1 MGDIFMKHVRAWW
14 PFSLLVFGWG
24 INTIIWSPQLPYI
37 KYAHNDLAMVGNQLL
52 HSGTIVLFLIALLA
66 VGAVLA
72 RQSFRLTR
80 TIKLWL
86 YTLLTASGVVLV
98 DWLVFNQFNYHRLY
112 NALLPISR
120 NVAPLAT
127 AVIIASGLLPWLRT
141 KVNRSGALVGI
152 TLLVLP
158 FAATSLFNQ
167 DMFGLLKGNSVTF
180 YLLTLT
186 IGALADQL
194 NTNRR
199 TTIKWL
205 SAALVVNIL
214 LVAIMPDAAF
224 RTHAAM
230 LTAGR
235 FTTPTFLPTVIIA
248 VCAFTLFAKQLTRFT
263 TVVSHPS
270 YFLTGLAVL
279 FSDPVA
285 ISRAVNLTKG
295 APNLIGQVAV
305 ILVLVILGIVI
316 AAVLPSFANWLQS
329 RWQLSERI
337 DHCLT
342 TTTNQ
347 SVDQQLMTV
356 GRRVATVIWHR
367 WPSLLAFLVAY
378 VLADLSIYYMG
389 NHTFF
394 VKQSMLWLTA
404 FLIFVTFKALQALT
418 NRYWLSLLV
427 TGMSNVIWI
436 IANIQKM
443 NLRNEP
449 ILPSE
454 LAMIDDL
461 DSLLKMID
469 YHLLIYSGIAIVV
482 VIVAIIALEHYN
494 RAQRLT
500 WPWRLFWLVLAICA
514 FGSSAFWNHHGSRMQ
529 TIMTGLDDQPHFIHQ
544 AVGAKQNGPTVQ
556 FLNNVDI
563 TVMTRPHGY
572 SKATMDRI
580 SREYNQTARQINATR
595 TNQLKDQTIIF
606 NLSESFANPDRVPG
620 VTLKANPIPKIDHIK
635 KQTTSGIMISSGYGG
650 GTADMEYMTL
660 TGFAMCNFA
669 QTLSTPY
676 TQLVPYLKH
685 NPTIVQ
691 SFKYAA
697 AIHPYSKKFYDR
709 GTDYP
714 KFGFKKFSY
723 LGSKQYPIRHQKKI
737 DRNTYMSDQTA
748 YANTLDQLKSHH
760 GAQFINLV
768 TMQNHLPYNNLYNGI
783 NRFHAT
789 VGDGTDPA
797 QVENYAMGIHY
808 TDAAVEHFIKEI
820 NKINRPITLVF
831 YGDHLPGIYRNSMKK
846 DGLKLHETDYF
857 IYSNPAAQRQGAR
870 KLTRSTH
877 YVGPNDFIAMAAE
890 QTNSRVT
897 PYQAMLTRLYH
908 ELPAYAL
915 SPQQNGTNSFN
926 SAPEYVN
933 QQGKVVNY
941 SSFTK
946 KQKKL
951 WHDYQLVQYDI
962 TAGHHYLLKTDM
974 MK

>member
-1 MGDIFMKHVRAWW
+1 MKHVRAWW
-14 PFSLLVFGWG
+14 PFTLLIFGWG
-24 INTIIWSPQLPYI
+24 INAIIWAPQLTYV
-37 KYAHNDLAMVGNQLL
+37 KYAHNNWTMVGIQLL
-52 HSGTIVLFLIALLA
+52 HSGTIIVFLTVLLTI
-66 VGAVLA
+66 GAVLTRQTFSLA
-72 RQSFRLTR
+72 RTVKF
-80 TIKLWL
+80 WL
-86 YTLLTASGVVLV
+86 YTILTASLAVIV

-120 NVAPLAT
+120 NAAPLAT
-127 AVIIASGLLPWLRT
+127 AVIIASGILPWLRT
-141 KVNRSGALVGI
+141 KTSKHSASTGI
-152 TLLVLP
+152 TLLALP
-158 FAATSLFNQ
+158 LAATSLFNQ
-167 DMFGLLKGNSVTF
+167 DMFGLLKGNSVAF
-180 YLLTLT
+180 YLLILT

-194 NTNRR
+194 TVNRR
-199 TTIKWL
+199 RTIKWL
-205 SAALVVNIL
+205 SAALIINIL
-214 LVAIMPDAAF
+214 LVAVMPNAALQ
-224 RTHAAM
+224 THASM
-230 LTAGR
+230 VTAGR

-248 VCAFTLFAKQLTRFT
+248 GCTFTLFSKQLTRF
-263 TVVSHPS
+263 VAALDYPG

-279 FSDPVA
+279 FSDPVV
-285 ISRAVNLTKG
+285 ISRAAKLTSLTANFAG
-295 APNLIGQVAV
+295 QIGIILFLALLGMAIGLI
-305 ILVLVILGIVI
+305 
-316 AAVLPSFANWLQS
+316 LPSLVNGLQA
-329 RWQLSERI
+329 RWQLSRRI
-337 DHCLT
+337 NRCLATATDQT
-342 TTTNQ
+342 T
-347 SVDQQLMTV
+347 DQQLSTIT
-356 GRRVATVIWHR
+356 RRVTRAIGHR

-389 NHTFF
+389 NDTIF
-394 VKQSMLWLTA
+394 VKQSMLWLTTL
-404 FLIFVTFKALQALT
+404 LIFLTFKALQALT

-427 TGMSNVIWI
+427 TGMSNIIWI

-482 VIVAIIALEHYN
+482 VIVAIVVLEHHY

-500 WPWRLFWLVLAICA
+500 WPWRIFWLILAVCA

-529 TIMTGLDDQPHFIHQ
+529 TIMAGLDDQPHFIHQ

-563 TVMTRPHGY
+563 TVMTRPYGY
-572 SKATMDRI
+572 SKAAMERI

-650 GTADMEYMTL
+650 GTADMEYMSL

-748 YANTLDQLKSHH
+748 YANTLDQLKAHH

-768 TMQNHLPYNNLYNGI
+768 TMQNHLPYNNLYNRI

-808 TDAAVEHFIKEI
+808 TDAAVDHFIKEI
-820 NKINRPITLVF
+820 SKLNRPITLVF

-897 PYQAMLTRLYH
+897 PYQALLTRLYH

-915 SPQQNGTNSFN
+915 STQQNGTNSFN

-941 SSFTK
+941 NSFTK

-962 TAGHHYLLKTDM
+962 TAGHHYLLKTNM

>member
-1 MGDIFMKHVRAWW
+1 MKHVRAWW
-14 PFSLLVFGWG
+14 PFTLLIFGWG
-24 INTIIWSPQLPYI
+24 INAIIWAPQLTYV
-37 KYAHNDLAMVGNQLL
+37 KYAHNNWTMVGIQLL
-52 HSGTIVLFLIALLA
+52 HSGTIIVFLTVLLTI
-66 VGAVLA
+66 GAVLTRQTFSLA
-72 RQSFRLTR
+72 RTVKF
-80 TIKLWL
+80 WL
-86 YTLLTASGVVLV
+86 YTILTASLAVIV
-98 DWLVFNQFNYHRLY
+98 DWLFFNQFNYHRLY

-120 NVAPLAT
+120 NAAPLAT
-127 AVIIASGLLPWLRT
+127 AVIIASGILPWLRT
-141 KVNRSGALVGI
+141 KTSKHSASTGIAL
-152 TLLVLP
+152 LALP
-158 FAATSLFNQ
+158 LAATSLFNQ
-167 DMFGLLKGNSVTF
+167 DMFGLLKGNSVAF
-180 YLLTLT
+180 YLLILT

-194 NTNRR
+194 TVNRR
-199 TTIKWL
+199 RTIKWL
-205 SAALVVNIL
+205 SAALIINIL
-214 LVAIMPDAAF
+214 LVAVMPNAAF
-224 RTHAAM
+224 QTHASM
-230 LTAGR
+230 VTAGR

-248 VCAFTLFAKQLTRFT
+248 GCTFTLFSKQLTRL
-263 TVVSHPS
+263 VAALDYPG

-279 FSDPVA
+279 FSDPVV
-285 ISRAVNLTKG
+285 ISRAAKLTSLTANFAG
-295 APNLIGQVAV
+295 QSGIILFLALLGMAIGLI
-305 ILVLVILGIVI
+305 
-316 AAVLPSFANWLQS
+316 LPSPVNGLQA
-329 RWQLSERI
+329 RWQLSRRI
-337 DHCLT
+337 NRCLATATDQT
-342 TTTNQ
+342 T
-347 SVDQQLMTV
+347 DQQLLTIT
-356 GRRVATVIWHR
+356 RRVTRAIGHR

-389 NHTFF
+389 NDTIF
-394 VKQSMLWLTA
+394 VKQSMLWLTTL
-404 FLIFVTFKALQALT
+404 LIFLTFKALQALT

-427 TGMSNVIWI
+427 TGMSNIIWI

-482 VIVAIIALEHYN
+482 VIVAIVVLEHRY

-500 WPWRLFWLVLAICA
+500 WPWRIFWLILAVCA

-529 TIMTGLDDQPHFIHQ
+529 TIMAGLDDQPHFIHQ

-572 SKATMDRI
+572 SKAAMERI

-595 TNQLKDQTIIF
+595 TDQLKDQTIIF

-620 VTLKANPIPKIDHIK
+620 VTLKANPIPRIDHIK

-650 GTADMEYMTL
+650 GTADMEYMSL

-748 YANTLDQLKSHH
+748 YANTLDQLKAHH

-783 NRFHAT
+783 NRFHAA

-808 TDAAVEHFIKEI
+808 TDAAVDHFIKEI
-820 NKINRPITLVF
+820 SKLNRPITLVF

-897 PYQAMLTRLYH
+897 PYQALLTRLYH

-915 SPQQNGTNSFN
+915 STQQNGTNSFN

-941 SSFTK
+941 NSFTK

-962 TAGHHYLLKTDM
+962 TAGHHYLLKTNM

>member
-1 MGDIFMKHVRAWW
+1 MKHVRAWW
-14 PFSLLVFGWG
+14 PFTLLIFGWG
-24 INTIIWSPQLPYI
+24 INAIIWAPQLTYV
-37 KYAHNDLAMVGNQLL
+37 KYAHNNWTMVGIQLL
-52 HSGTIVLFLIALLA
+52 HSGTIIVFLTVLLTI
-66 VGAVLA
+66 GAVLTRQTFSLA
-72 RQSFRLTR
+72 RTV
-80 TIKLWL
+80 KLWL
-86 YTLLTASGVVLV
+86 YTILTASLAVIV

-120 NVAPLAT
+120 NAAPLAT
-127 AVIIASGLLPWLRT
+127 AVIIASGILPWLRT
-141 KVNRSGALVGI
+141 KTSKHSASTGI
-152 TLLVLP
+152 TLLALP
-158 FAATSLFNQ
+158 LAATSLFNQ
-167 DMFGLLKGNSVTF
+167 DMFGLLKGNSVAF
-180 YLLTLT
+180 YLLILT

-194 NTNRR
+194 TVNRR
-199 TTIKWL
+199 RTIKWL
-205 SAALVVNIL
+205 SAALIINIL
-214 LVAIMPDAAF
+214 LVAVMPNAAF
-224 RTHAAM
+224 QTHASM
-230 LTAGR
+230 VTAGR

-248 VCAFTLFAKQLTRFT
+248 GCTFTLFSKQLTRF
-263 TVVSHPS
+263 VAALDYPG

-279 FSDPVA
+279 FSDPVV
-285 ISRAVNLTKG
+285 ISRAAKLTSLTANFAG
-295 APNLIGQVAV
+295 QSGIILFLALLGMAIGLI
-305 ILVLVILGIVI
+305 
-316 AAVLPSFANWLQS
+316 LPSPVNGLQA
-329 RWQLSERI
+329 RWQLSRRI
-337 DHCLT
+337 NRCLATATDQT
-342 TTTNQ
+342 T
-347 SVDQQLMTV
+347 DQQLLTIT
-356 GRRVATVIWHR
+356 RRVTRAISHR

-389 NHTFF
+389 NDTIF
-394 VKQSMLWLTA
+394 VKQSMLWLTTL
-404 FLIFVTFKALQALT
+404 LIFLTFKALQALT

-427 TGMSNVIWI
+427 TGMSNIIWI

-482 VIVAIIALEHYN
+482 VIVAIVVLEHRY

-500 WPWRLFWLVLAICA
+500 WPWRIFWLILAVCA

-529 TIMTGLDDQPHFIHQ
+529 TIMAGLDDQPHFIHQ

-572 SKATMDRI
+572 SKAAMERI

-595 TNQLKDQTIIF
+595 TDQLKDQTIIF

-650 GTADMEYMTL
+650 GTADMEYMSL

-748 YANTLDQLKSHH
+748 YANTLDQLKAHH

-783 NRFHAT
+783 NRFHAA

-808 TDAAVEHFIKEI
+808 TDAAVDHFIKEI
-820 NKINRPITLVF
+820 SKLNRPITLVF

-897 PYQAMLTRLYH
+897 PYQALLTRLYH

-915 SPQQNGTNSFN
+915 STQQNGTNSFN

-941 SSFTK
+941 NSFTK

-962 TAGHHYLLKTDM
+962 TAGHHYLLKTNM

>member
-1 MGDIFMKHVRAWW
+1 MKHVRAWW
-14 PFSLLVFGWG
+14 PFTLLIFGWG
-24 INTIIWSPQLPYI
+24 INAIIWAPQLTYV
-37 KYAHNDLAMVGNQLL
+37 KYAHNNWTMVGIQLL
-52 HSGTIVLFLIALLA
+52 HSGTIIVFLTVLLTI
-66 VGAVLA
+66 GAVLTRQTFSLA
-72 RQSFRLTR
+72 RTV
-80 TIKLWL
+80 KLWL
-86 YTLLTASGVVLV
+86 YTILTASLAVIV

-120 NVAPLAT
+120 NAAPLAT
-127 AVIIASGLLPWLRT
+127 AVIIASGILPWLRT
-141 KVNRSGALVGI
+141 KTSKHSASTGIAL
-152 TLLVLP
+152 LALP
-158 FAATSLFNQ
+158 LAATSLFNQ
-167 DMFGLLKGNSVTF
+167 DMFGLLKGNSVAF
-180 YLLTLT
+180 YLLILT

-194 NTNRR
+194 TVNRR
-199 TTIKWL
+199 RTIKWL
-205 SAALVVNIL
+205 SAALIINIL
-214 LVAIMPDAAF
+214 LVAVMPNAAF
-224 RTHAAM
+224 QTHASM
-230 LTAGR
+230 VTAGR

-248 VCAFTLFAKQLTRFT
+248 GCTFTLFSKQLTRF
-263 TVVSHPS
+263 VAALDYPG

-279 FSDPVA
+279 FSDPVV
-285 ISRAVNLTKG
+285 ISRAAKLTSLTANFAG
-295 APNLIGQVAV
+295 QIGIILFLALLGMAIGLI
-305 ILVLVILGIVI
+305 
-316 AAVLPSFANWLQS
+316 LPSPVNGLQA
-329 RWQLSERI
+329 RWQLSRRI
-337 DHCLT
+337 NRCLATATDQT
-342 TTTNQ
+342 T
-347 SVDQQLMTV
+347 DQQLSTIT
-356 GRRVATVIWHR
+356 RRVTRAIGHR

-389 NHTFF
+389 NDTIF
-394 VKQSMLWLTA
+394 VKQSMLWLTTL
-404 FLIFVTFKALQALT
+404 LIFLTFKALQALT

-427 TGMSNVIWI
+427 TGMSNIIWI

-482 VIVAIIALEHYN
+482 VIVAIVVLEHRY

-500 WPWRLFWLVLAICA
+500 WPWRIFWLILAVCA

-529 TIMTGLDDQPHFIHQ
+529 TIMAGLDDQPHFIHQ

-572 SKATMDRI
+572 SKAAMERI

-595 TNQLKDQTIIF
+595 TDQLKDQTIIF

-650 GTADMEYMTL
+650 GTADMEYMSL

-748 YANTLDQLKSHH
+748 YANTLDQLKAHH

-768 TMQNHLPYNNLYNGI
+768 TMQNHLPYNNLYNRI

-808 TDAAVEHFIKEI
+808 TDAAVDHFIKEI
-820 NKINRPITLVF
+820 SKLNRPITLVF

-897 PYQAMLTRLYH
+897 PYQALLTRLYH

-915 SPQQNGTNSFN
+915 STQQNGTNSFN

-941 SSFTK
+941 NSFTK

-962 TAGHHYLLKTDM
+962 TAGHHYLLKTNM

>member
-1 MGDIFMKHVRAWW
+1 MKHVRAWW
-14 PFSLLVFGWG
+14 PFTLLIFGWG
-24 INTIIWSPQLPYI
+24 INAIIWAPQLTYV
-37 KYAHNDLAMVGNQLL
+37 KYAHNNWTMVGIQLL
-52 HSGTIVLFLIALLA
+52 HSGTIIVFLTVLLTI
-66 VGAVLA
+66 GAVLTRQTFSLA
-72 RQSFRLTR
+72 RTV
-80 TIKLWL
+80 KLWL
-86 YTLLTASGVVLV
+86 YTILTASLAVIV

-120 NVAPLAT
+120 NAAPLAT
-127 AVIIASGLLPWLRT
+127 AVIIASGILPWLRT
-141 KVNRSGALVGI
+141 KTSKHSASTGI
-152 TLLVLP
+152 TLLALP
-158 FAATSLFNQ
+158 LAATSLFNQ
-167 DMFGLLKGNSVTF
+167 DMFGLLKGNSVAF
-180 YLLTLT
+180 YLLILT

-194 NTNRR
+194 TVNRR
-199 TTIKWL
+199 RTIKWL
-205 SAALVVNIL
+205 SAALIINIL
-214 LVAIMPDAAF
+214 LVAVMPNAAF
-224 RTHAAM
+224 QTHASM
-230 LTAGR
+230 VTAGR

-248 VCAFTLFAKQLTRFT
+248 GCTFTLFSKQLTRF
-263 TVVSHPS
+263 VAALDYPG

-279 FSDPVA
+279 FSDPVV
-285 ISRAVNLTKG
+285 ISRAAKLTSLTANFAG
-295 APNLIGQVAV
+295 QIGIILFLALLGMAIGLI
-305 ILVLVILGIVI
+305 
-316 AAVLPSFANWLQS
+316 LPSPVNGLQA
-329 RWQLSERI
+329 RWQLSRRI
-337 DHCLT
+337 NRCLATATDQT
-342 TTTNQ
+342 T
-347 SVDQQLMTV
+347 DQQLLTIT
-356 GRRVATVIWHR
+356 RRVTRAIGHR

-389 NHTFF
+389 NDTIF
-394 VKQSMLWLTA
+394 VKQSMLWLTTL
-404 FLIFVTFKALQALT
+404 LIFLTFKALQALT

-427 TGMSNVIWI
+427 TGMSNIIWI

-469 YHLLIYSGIAIVV
+469 YHLLIYSGIAIAV
-482 VIVAIIALEHYN
+482 VIVAIVVLEHRY

-500 WPWRLFWLVLAICA
+500 WPWRIFWLILAVCA

-529 TIMTGLDDQPHFIHQ
+529 TIMAGLDDQPHFIHQ

-572 SKATMDRI
+572 SKAAMERI

-595 TNQLKDQTIIF
+595 TDQLKDQTIIF

-620 VTLKANPIPKIDHIK
+620 VTLKANPIPRIDHIK

-650 GTADMEYMTL
+650 GTADMEYMSL

-748 YANTLDQLKSHH
+748 YANTLDQLKAHH

-808 TDAAVEHFIKEI
+808 TDAAVDHFIKEI
-820 NKINRPITLVF
+820 SKLNRPITLVF

-897 PYQAMLTRLYH
+897 PYQALLTRLYH

-915 SPQQNGTNSFN
+915 STQQNGTNSFN

-941 SSFTK
+941 NSFTK
-946 KQKKL
+946 KQKNL

-962 TAGHHYLLKTDM
+962 TAGHHYLLKTNM

>member
-1 MGDIFMKHVRAWW
+1 MKHVRAWW
-14 PFSLLVFGWG
+14 PFTLLIFGWG
-24 INTIIWSPQLPYI
+24 INAIIWAPQLTYV
-37 KYAHNDLAMVGNQLL
+37 KYAHNNWTMVGIQLL
-52 HSGTIVLFLIALLA
+52 HSGTIIVFLTVLLTI
-66 VGAVLA
+66 GAVLMRQTFSLA
-72 RQSFRLTR
+72 RTVKF
-80 TIKLWL
+80 WL
-86 YTLLTASGVVLV
+86 YTILTASLAVIV

-120 NVAPLAT
+120 NAAPLAT
-127 AVIIASGLLPWLRT
+127 AVIIASGILPWLRT
-141 KVNRSGALVGI
+141 KTSKHSASTGI
-152 TLLVLP
+152 TLLALP
-158 FAATSLFNQ
+158 LAATSLFNQ
-167 DMFGLLKGNSVTF
+167 DMFGLLKGNSVAF
-180 YLLTLT
+180 YLLILT

-194 NTNRR
+194 TVNRR
-199 TTIKWL
+199 RTIKWL
-205 SAALVVNIL
+205 SAALIINIL
-214 LVAIMPDAAF
+214 LVAVMPNAALQ
-224 RTHAAM
+224 THASM
-230 LTAGR
+230 VTAGR

-248 VCAFTLFAKQLTRFT
+248 GCTFTLFSKQLTQF
-263 TVVSHPS
+263 VAALDYPG

-279 FSDPVA
+279 FSDPVV
-285 ISRAVNLTKG
+285 ISRAAKLTSLTANFAG
-295 APNLIGQVAV
+295 QIGIILFLALLGMAIGLI
-305 ILVLVILGIVI
+305 
-316 AAVLPSFANWLQS
+316 LPSLVNGLQA
-329 RWQLSERI
+329 RWQLSRRI
-337 DHCLT
+337 NRCLATVTDQT
-342 TTTNQ
+342 T
-347 SVDQQLMTV
+347 DQQLSTIT
-356 GRRVATVIWHR
+356 RRVTRAIGHR

-389 NHTFF
+389 NDTIF
-394 VKQSMLWLTA
+394 VKQSMLWLTTL
-404 FLIFVTFKALQALT
+404 LIFLTFKALQALT

-427 TGMSNVIWI
+427 TGMSNIIWI

-482 VIVAIIALEHYN
+482 VIVAIVVLEHRY
-494 RAQRLT
+494 RAQQFT
-500 WPWRLFWLVLAICA
+500 WPWRIFWLILAVCT

-529 TIMTGLDDQPHFIHQ
+529 TIMAGLDDQPHFIHQ

-563 TVMTRPHGY
+563 TVMTRPYGY
-572 SKATMDRI
+572 SKAAMERI

-650 GTADMEYMTL
+650 GTADMEYMSL

-709 GTDYP
+709 GIDYP

-748 YANTLDQLKSHH
+748 YANTLDQLKAHH

-797 QVENYAMGIHY
+797 QVENYTMGIHY
-808 TDAAVEHFIKEI
+808 TDAAVDHFIKEI
-820 NKINRPITLVF
+820 SKLNRPITLVF

-897 PYQAMLTRLYH
+897 PYQALLTRLYH

-915 SPQQNGTNSFN
+915 STQQNGTNSFN

-941 SSFTK
+941 NSFTK

-962 TAGHHYLLKTDM
+962 TAGHHYLLKTNM

>member
-1 MGDIFMKHVRAWW
+1 MKNIRAWW
-14 PFSLLVFGWG
+14 PFTLLVFIWG
-24 INTIIWSPQLPYI
+24 INTIIWSPQLTYA
-37 KYAHNDLAMVGNQLL
+37 KYAHNDLTMVGIQLL
-52 HSGTIVLFLIALLA
+52 HSGTIIFFLTALLSC
-66 VGAVLA
+66 GAVLA
-72 RQSFRLTR
+72 RQSLRLAR
-80 TIKLWL
+80 TIRLWL
-86 YTLLTASGVVLV
+86 YTILTASLAVVF
-98 DWLVFNQFNYHRLY
+98 DWLAFNQFNYHRLY

-127 AVIIASGLLPWLRT
+127 AVIAASAILPWLRT
-141 KVNRSGALVGI
+141 KINKHNAVAGI
-152 TLLVLP
+152 TLLALP
-158 FAATSLFNQ
+158 LLATSLFSQ
-167 DMFGLLKGNSVTF
+167 DMFGLLKENGVTF
-180 YLLTLT
+180 YLLILT
-186 IGALADQL
+186 MGALADQL
-194 NTNRR
+194 IVNRR
-199 TTIKWL
+199 QIVKWL
-205 SAALVVNIL
+205 CAALVANIL
-214 LVAIMPDAAF
+214 LVAVMPNAAF
-224 RTHAAM
+224 QTHASL
-230 LTAGR
+230 LTANR
-235 FTTPTFLPTVIIA
+235 FTTPTFLPTVIVA
-248 VCAFTLFAKQLTRFT
+248 VCLFALFAKPLTRFAAAL
-263 TVVSHPS
+263 SHPS
-270 YFLTGLAVL
+270 YFLLGLAVL

-285 ISRAVNLTKG
+285 TSRASKLTKM
-295 APNLIGQVAV
+295 APNLAGQLA
-305 ILVLVILGIVI
+305 IILALVLLGMV
-316 AAVLPSFANWLQS
+316 AAGLFPLLIDWLQA
-329 RWQLSERI
+329 RWQLSQRLNR
-337 DHCLT
+337 CFT
-342 TTTNQ
+342 TDTSK
-347 SVDQQLMTV
+347 SVDQQLAIV
-356 GRRVATVIWHR
+356 VRRAARGVWHR
-367 WPSLLAFLVAY
+367 WPSLLAVLVSY
-378 VLADLSIYYMG
+378 TLADLSIYYMG
-389 NHTFF
+389 NDTLF

-404 FLIFVTFKALQALT
+404 GLIFLTFKALQSLT

-427 TGMSNVIWI
+427 TGMANVIWTV
-436 IANIQKM
+436 ANTQKM
-443 NLRNEP
+443 DLRNEP

-469 YHLLIYSGIAIVV
+469 YHLLIYSGIAIVL
-482 VIVAIIALEHYN
+482 VIGAIIALEHYQ
-494 RAQRLT
+494 RAQRLS
-500 WPWRLFWLVLAICA
+500 WPWRIFWLVLAIGA
-514 FGSSAFWNHHGSRMQ
+514 FGSSAFWNHHDSRIQ
-529 TIMTGLDDQPHFIHQ
+529 TFMTGLDDQPHFIHQ

-572 SKATMDRI
+572 SKAAMDRI
-580 SREYNQTARQINATR
+580 SREYNQTARQINTTR

-620 VTLKANPIPKIDHIK
+620 VSLKANPIPKIDHIK

-714 KFGFKKFSY
+714 KFGFNKFSY

-748 YANTLDQLKSHH
+748 YANLLDQLNAHH
-760 GAQFINLV
+760 SAQFINLV
-768 TMQNHLPYNNLYNGI
+768 TMQNHLPYNNLYNGTE
-783 NRFHAT
+783 RYRAK

-808 TDAAVEHFIKEI
+808 TDEAVANFIKEI
-820 NKINRPITLVF
+820 DKINRPITLVF

-857 IYSNPAAQRQGAR
+857 IYSNPAAQRMGAK

-890 QTNSRVT
+890 QTNSKVT

-915 SPQQNGTNSFN
+915 STQQNGTNSFN

-933 QQGKVVNY
+933 QQGKVVSY
-941 SSFTK
+941 KSFTK

-962 TAGHHYLLKTDM
+962 TAGHHYLLKTNM

>member
-1 MGDIFMKHVRAWW
+1 MKHVRAWW
-14 PFSLLVFGWG
+14 PFTLLIFGWG
-24 INTIIWSPQLPYI
+24 INAIIWAPQLTYV
-37 KYAHNDLAMVGNQLL
+37 KYAHNNWTMVGIQFL
-52 HSGTIVLFLIALLA
+52 HSGTIIVFLTVLLTI
-66 VGAVLA
+66 GAGLTRQTFSLA
-72 RQSFRLTR
+72 RTV
-80 TIKLWL
+80 KLWL
-86 YTLLTASGVVLV
+86 YTILTASLAVIV

-120 NVAPLAT
+120 NAAPLAT
-127 AVIIASGLLPWLRT
+127 AVIIASGILPWLRT
-141 KVNRSGALVGI
+141 KTSKHSASTGI
-152 TLLVLP
+152 TLLALP
-158 FAATSLFNQ
+158 LAATSLFNQ
-167 DMFGLLKGNSVTF
+167 DMFGLLKGNSVAF
-180 YLLTLT
+180 YLLILT

-194 NTNRR
+194 TVNRR
-199 TTIKWL
+199 RTIKWL
-205 SAALVVNIL
+205 SAALIINIL
-214 LVAIMPDAAF
+214 LVAVMPKAALQ
-224 RTHAAM
+224 THASM
-230 LTAGR
+230 VTAGR

-248 VCAFTLFAKQLTRFT
+248 GCTFTLFSKQLTRF
-263 TVVSHPS
+263 VAALDYPG

-279 FSDPVA
+279 FSDPV
-285 ISRAVNLTKG
+285 V
-295 APNLIGQVAV
+295 IGQAAKLTSLTANFAGQIGI
-305 ILVLVILGIVI
+305 ILFLALLGMAIGL
-316 AAVLPSFANWLQS
+316 VLPSLVNGLQA
-329 RWQLSERI
+329 RWQLSRRI
-337 DHCLT
+337 NRCLATATDQT
-342 TTTNQ
+342 T
-347 SVDQQLMTV
+347 DQQLSTIT
-356 GRRVATVIWHR
+356 RRVTRAIGHR

-389 NHTFF
+389 NDTIF
-394 VKQSMLWLTA
+394 VKQSMLWLTTL
-404 FLIFVTFKALQALT
+404 LIFLTFKALQALT

-427 TGMSNVIWI
+427 TGMSNIIWI

-482 VIVAIIALEHYN
+482 VIVAIVVLEHRY
-494 RAQRLT
+494 RAQQLT
-500 WPWRLFWLVLAICA
+500 WPWRIFWLILAVCA

-529 TIMTGLDDQPHFIHQ
+529 TIMAGLDDQPHFIHQ

-563 TVMTRPHGY
+563 TVMTRPYGY
-572 SKATMDRI
+572 SKAAMERI

-650 GTADMEYMTL
+650 GTADMEYMSL

-748 YANTLDQLKSHH
+748 YANTLDQLKAHH

-808 TDAAVEHFIKEI
+808 TDAAVDHFIKEI
-820 NKINRPITLVF
+820 SKLNRPITLVF

-877 YVGPNDFIAMAAE
+877 YVSPNDFIAMAAE

-897 PYQAMLTRLYH
+897 PYQALLTRLYH

-915 SPQQNGTNSFN
+915 STQQNGTNSFN

-941 SSFTK
+941 NSFTK

-962 TAGHHYLLKTDM
+962 TAGHHYLLKTNM

>member
-1 MGDIFMKHVRAWW
+1 MKHVRAWW
-14 PFSLLVFGWG
+14 PFTLLIFGWG
-24 INTIIWSPQLPYI
+24 INAIIWAPQLTYV
-37 KYAHNDLAMVGNQLL
+37 KYAHNNWTMVGIQLL
-52 HSGTIVLFLIALLA
+52 HSGTIIVFLTVLLTI
-66 VGAVLA
+66 GAGLTRQTFSLA
-72 RQSFRLTR
+72 RTV
-80 TIKLWL
+80 KLWL
-86 YTLLTASGVVLV
+86 YTILTASLAVIV

-120 NVAPLAT
+120 NAAPLAT
-127 AVIIASGLLPWLRT
+127 AVIIASGILPWLRT
-141 KVNRSGALVGI
+141 KTSKHSASTGI
-152 TLLVLP
+152 TLLALP
-158 FAATSLFNQ
+158 LAATSLFNQ
-167 DMFGLLKGNSVTF
+167 DMFGLLKGNSVSF
-180 YLLTLT
+180 YLLILT

-194 NTNRR
+194 TVNRR
-199 TTIKWL
+199 RTIKWL
-205 SAALVVNIL
+205 NAALIINIL
-214 LVAIMPDAAF
+214 LVAVMPNAAF
-224 RTHAAM
+224 QTHASM
-230 LTAGR
+230 VTAGR

-248 VCAFTLFAKQLTRFT
+248 GCTFTVFSKQLTRF
-263 TVVSHPS
+263 VAALDYPG

-279 FSDPVA
+279 FSDPVVIGRAAKLTSLTANFAGQIGIILFLALLGMA
-285 ISRAVNLTKG
+285 IGL
-295 APNLIGQVAV
+295 
-305 ILVLVILGIVI
+305 
-316 AAVLPSFANWLQS
+316 VLPSLVNGLQA
-329 RWQLSERI
+329 RWQLSRRI
-337 DHCLT
+337 NRCLATATDQT
-342 TTTNQ
+342 T
-347 SVDQQLMTV
+347 DQQLSTIT
-356 GRRVATVIWHR
+356 RRVTRAIGHR

-389 NHTFF
+389 NDTIF
-394 VKQSMLWLTA
+394 VKQSMLWLTTL
-404 FLIFVTFKALQALT
+404 LIFLTFKALQALT

-427 TGMSNVIWI
+427 TGMSNIIWI

-482 VIVAIIALEHYN
+482 VIVAIVVLEHRY
-494 RAQRLT
+494 RAQQLT
-500 WPWRLFWLVLAICA
+500 WPWRIFWLILAVCA

-529 TIMTGLDDQPHFIHQ
+529 AIMAGLDDQPHFIHQ

-563 TVMTRPHGY
+563 TVMTRPYGY
-572 SKATMDRI
+572 SKAAMERI

-650 GTADMEYMTL
+650 GTADMEYMSL

-723 LGSKQYPIRHQKKI
+723 FGSKQYPIRHQKKI

-748 YANTLDQLKSHH
+748 YANTLDQLKAHH

-808 TDAAVEHFIKEI
+808 TDAAVDHFIKEI
-820 NKINRPITLVF
+820 SKLNRPITLVF

-897 PYQAMLTRLYH
+897 PYQALLTRLYH

-915 SPQQNGTNSFN
+915 STQQNGTNSFN

-941 SSFTK
+941 NSFTK

-962 TAGHHYLLKTDM
+962 TAGHHYLLKTNM

>member
-1 MGDIFMKHVRAWW
+1 MKHVRAWW
-14 PFSLLVFGWG
+14 PFTLLIFGWG
-24 INTIIWSPQLPYI
+24 INAIIWAPQLTYV
-37 KYAHNDLAMVGNQLL
+37 KYAHNNWTMVGIQLL
-52 HSGTIVLFLIALLA
+52 HSGTIILFLTVLLTI
-66 VGAVLA
+66 GAVLTRQTFSLA
-72 RQSFRLTR
+72 RTV
-80 TIKLWL
+80 KLWL
-86 YTLLTASGVVLV
+86 YTILTASLAVIV

-120 NVAPLAT
+120 NAAPLAT
-127 AVIIASGLLPWLRT
+127 AVIIASGILPWLRT
-141 KVNRSGALVGI
+141 KTSKHSASTGI
-152 TLLVLP
+152 TLLALP
-158 FAATSLFNQ
+158 LAATSLFNQ
-167 DMFGLLKGNSVTF
+167 DMFGLLKGNSVAF
-180 YLLTLT
+180 YLLILT

-194 NTNRR
+194 TVNRR
-199 TTIKWL
+199 RTIKWL
-205 SAALVVNIL
+205 SAALIINIL
-214 LVAIMPDAAF
+214 LVAVMPNAAF
-224 RTHAAM
+224 QTHASM
-230 LTAGR
+230 VTAGR

-248 VCAFTLFAKQLTRFT
+248 GCTFTLFSKQLTRF
-263 TVVSHPS
+263 VAALDYPG

-279 FSDPVA
+279 FSDPVV
-285 ISRAVNLTKG
+285 ISRAAKLTSLTANFAG
-295 APNLIGQVAV
+295 QIGIILFLALLGMAIGLI
-305 ILVLVILGIVI
+305 
-316 AAVLPSFANWLQS
+316 LPSPVNGLQA
-329 RWQLSERI
+329 RWQLSRRI
-337 DHCLT
+337 NRCLATATDQT
-342 TTTNQ
+342 T
-347 SVDQQLMTV
+347 DQQLLTIT
-356 GRRVATVIWHR
+356 RRVTRAIGHR

-389 NHTFF
+389 NDTIF
-394 VKQSMLWLTA
+394 VKQSMLWLTTL
-404 FLIFVTFKALQALT
+404 LIFLTFKALQALT

-427 TGMSNVIWI
+427 TGMSNIIWI

-482 VIVAIIALEHYN
+482 VIVAIVVLEHRY

-500 WPWRLFWLVLAICA
+500 WPWRIFWLILAVCA

-529 TIMTGLDDQPHFIHQ
+529 TIMAGLDDQPHFIHQ

-572 SKATMDRI
+572 SKAAMERI

-595 TNQLKDQTIIF
+595 TDQLKDQTIIF

-650 GTADMEYMTL
+650 GTADMEYMSL

-748 YANTLDQLKSHH
+748 YANTLDQLKAHH

-783 NRFHAT
+783 NRFHAA

-808 TDAAVEHFIKEI
+808 TDAAVDHFIKEI
-820 NKINRPITLVF
+820 SKLNRPITLVF

-897 PYQAMLTRLYH
+897 PYQALLTRLYH

-915 SPQQNGTNSFN
+915 STQQNGTNSFN

-941 SSFTK
+941 NSFTK

-962 TAGHHYLLKTDM
+962 TAGHHYLLKTNM

>member
-1 MGDIFMKHVRAWW
+1 MKHVRAWW
-14 PFSLLVFGWG
+14 PFTLLIFGWG
-24 INTIIWSPQLPYI
+24 INAIIWAPQLTYV
-37 KYAHNDLAMVGNQLL
+37 KYAHNNWTMVGIQLL
-52 HSGTIVLFLIALLA
+52 HSGTIIVFLTVLLTI
-66 VGAVLA
+66 GAGLTRQTFSLA
-72 RQSFRLTR
+72 RTV
-80 TIKLWL
+80 KLWL
-86 YTLLTASGVVLV
+86 YTILTASLAVIV

-120 NVAPLAT
+120 NAAPLAT
-127 AVIIASGLLPWLRT
+127 AVIIASGILPWLRT
-141 KVNRSGALVGI
+141 KTSKHSASTGI
-152 TLLVLP
+152 TLLALP
-158 FAATSLFNQ
+158 LAATSLFNQ
-167 DMFGLLKGNSVTF
+167 DMFGLLKGNSVAF
-180 YLLTLT
+180 YLLILT

-194 NTNRR
+194 TVNRR
-199 TTIKWL
+199 RTIKWL
-205 SAALVVNIL
+205 NAALIINIL
-214 LVAIMPDAAF
+214 LVVVMPNAAF
-224 RTHAAM
+224 QTHASM
-230 LTAGR
+230 VTAGR

-248 VCAFTLFAKQLTRFT
+248 GCTFTLFSKQLTRF
-263 TVVSHPS
+263 VAALDYPG

-279 FSDPVA
+279 FSDPVVIGRAAKLTSLTANFAGQIGIILFLALLGMA
-285 ISRAVNLTKG
+285 IGL
-295 APNLIGQVAV
+295 
-305 ILVLVILGIVI
+305 
-316 AAVLPSFANWLQS
+316 VLPSLVNGLQA
-329 RWQLSERI
+329 RWQLSRRI
-337 DHCLT
+337 NRCLATATDQT
-342 TTTNQ
+342 T
-347 SVDQQLMTV
+347 DQQLSTIT
-356 GRRVATVIWHR
+356 RRVTRAIGHR

-389 NHTFF
+389 NDTIF
-394 VKQSMLWLTA
+394 VKQSMLWLTTL
-404 FLIFVTFKALQALT
+404 LIFLTFKALQALT

-427 TGMSNVIWI
+427 TGMSNIIWI

-482 VIVAIIALEHYN
+482 VIVAIVVLEHRY
-494 RAQRLT
+494 RAQQLT
-500 WPWRLFWLVLAICA
+500 WPWRIFWLILAVCA

-529 TIMTGLDDQPHFIHQ
+529 TIMAGLDDQPHFIHQ

-563 TVMTRPHGY
+563 TVMTRPYGY
-572 SKATMDRI
+572 SKAAMERI

-650 GTADMEYMTL
+650 GTADMEYMSL

-748 YANTLDQLKSHH
+748 YANTLDQLKAHH

-808 TDAAVEHFIKEI
+808 TDAAVDHFIKEI
-820 NKINRPITLVF
+820 SKLNRPITLVF

-897 PYQAMLTRLYH
+897 PYQALLTRLYH

-915 SPQQNGTNSFN
+915 STQQNGTNSFN

-941 SSFTK
+941 NSFTK

-962 TAGHHYLLKTDM
+962 TAGHHYLLKTNM

>member
-1 MGDIFMKHVRAWW
+1 MKHVRAWW
-14 PFSLLVFGWG
+14 PFTLLIFGWG
-24 INTIIWSPQLPYI
+24 INAIIWAPQLTYV
-37 KYAHNDLAMVGNQLL
+37 KYAHNNWTMVGIQLL
-52 HSGTIVLFLIALLA
+52 HSGTIIVFLTVLLTI
-66 VGAVLA
+66 GAVLTRQTFSLA
-72 RQSFRLTR
+72 RTV
-80 TIKLWL
+80 KLWL
-86 YTLLTASGVVLV
+86 YTILTASLAVIV

-120 NVAPLAT
+120 NAAPLAT
-127 AVIIASGLLPWLRT
+127 AVIIASGILPWLRT
-141 KVNRSGALVGI
+141 KTSKHSASTGI
-152 TLLVLP
+152 TLLALP
-158 FAATSLFNQ
+158 LAATSLFNQ
-167 DMFGLLKGNSVTF
+167 DMFGLLKGNSVAF
-180 YLLTLT
+180 YLLILT

-194 NTNRR
+194 TVNRR
-199 TTIKWL
+199 RTIKWL
-205 SAALVVNIL
+205 SAALIINIL
-214 LVAIMPDAAF
+214 LVAVMPNAAF
-224 RTHAAM
+224 QTHASM
-230 LTAGR
+230 VTAGR

-248 VCAFTLFAKQLTRFT
+248 GCTFTLFSKQLTRF
-263 TVVSHPS
+263 VAALDYPG

-279 FSDPVA
+279 FSDPVV
-285 ISRAVNLTKG
+285 ISRAAKLTSLTANFAG
-295 APNLIGQVAV
+295 QSGIILFLALLGMAIGLI
-305 ILVLVILGIVI
+305 
-316 AAVLPSFANWLQS
+316 LPSPVNGLQA
-329 RWQLSERI
+329 RWQLSRRI
-337 DHCLT
+337 NRCLATATDQT
-342 TTTNQ
+342 T
-347 SVDQQLMTV
+347 DQQLSTIT
-356 GRRVATVIWHR
+356 RRVTRAIGHR

-389 NHTFF
+389 NDTIF
-394 VKQSMLWLTA
+394 VKQSMLWLTTL
-404 FLIFVTFKALQALT
+404 LIFLTFKALQALT

-427 TGMSNVIWI
+427 TGMSNIIWI

-482 VIVAIIALEHYN
+482 VIVAIVVLEHRY

-500 WPWRLFWLVLAICA
+500 WPWRIFWLILAVCA

-529 TIMTGLDDQPHFIHQ
+529 TIMAGLDDQPHFIHQ

-572 SKATMDRI
+572 SKAAMERI

-595 TNQLKDQTIIF
+595 TDQLKDQTIIF

-650 GTADMEYMTL
+650 GTADMEYMSL

-748 YANTLDQLKSHH
+748 YANTLDQLKAHH

-783 NRFHAT
+783 NRFHAA

-808 TDAAVEHFIKEI
+808 TDAAVDHFIKEI
-820 NKINRPITLVF
+820 SKLNRPITLVF

-897 PYQAMLTRLYH
+897 PYQALLTRLYH

-915 SPQQNGTNSFN
+915 STQQNGTNSFN

-941 SSFTK
+941 NSFTK

-962 TAGHHYLLKTDM
+962 TAGHHYLLKTNM

>member
-1 MGDIFMKHVRAWW
+1 MKHVRAWW
-14 PFSLLVFGWG
+14 PFTLLIFGWG
-24 INTIIWSPQLPYI
+24 INAIIWAPQLTYV
-37 KYAHNDLAMVGNQLL
+37 KYAHNNWTMVGIQLL
-52 HSGTIVLFLIALLA
+52 HSGTIIVFLTVLLTI
-66 VGAVLA
+66 GAVLTRQTFSLA
-72 RQSFRLTR
+72 RTV
-80 TIKLWL
+80 KLWL
-86 YTLLTASGVVLV
+86 YTILTASLAVIV

-120 NVAPLAT
+120 NAAPLAT
-127 AVIIASGLLPWLRT
+127 AVIIASGILPWLRT
-141 KVNRSGALVGI
+141 KTSKHSASTGI
-152 TLLVLP
+152 TLLALP
-158 FAATSLFNQ
+158 LAATSLFNQ
-167 DMFGLLKGNSVTF
+167 DMFGLLKGNSVAF
-180 YLLTLT
+180 YLLILT

-194 NTNRR
+194 TVNRR
-199 TTIKWL
+199 RTIKWL
-205 SAALVVNIL
+205 SAALIINIL
-214 LVAIMPDAAF
+214 LVAVMPNAAF
-224 RTHAAM
+224 QTHASM
-230 LTAGR
+230 VTAGR

-248 VCAFTLFAKQLTRFT
+248 GCTFTLFSKQLTRF
-263 TVVSHPS
+263 VAALDYPG

-279 FSDPVA
+279 FSDPVV
-285 ISRAVNLTKG
+285 ISRAAKLTSLTANFAG
-295 APNLIGQVAV
+295 QIGIILFLALLGMAIGLI
-305 ILVLVILGIVI
+305 
-316 AAVLPSFANWLQS
+316 LPSPVNGLQA
-329 RWQLSERI
+329 RWQLSRRI
-337 DHCLT
+337 NRCLATATDQT
-342 TTTNQ
+342 T
-347 SVDQQLMTV
+347 DQQLLTIT
-356 GRRVATVIWHR
+356 RRVTRAIGHR

-389 NHTFF
+389 NDTIF
-394 VKQSMLWLTA
+394 VKQSMLWLTTL
-404 FLIFVTFKALQALT
+404 LIFLTFKALQALT

-427 TGMSNVIWI
+427 TGMSNIIWI

-469 YHLLIYSGIAIVV
+469 YHLLIYSGIAIAV
-482 VIVAIIALEHYN
+482 VIVAIVVLEHRY

-500 WPWRLFWLVLAICA
+500 WPWRIFWLILAVCA

-529 TIMTGLDDQPHFIHQ
+529 TIMAGLDDQPHFIHQ

-572 SKATMDRI
+572 SKAAMERI

-595 TNQLKDQTIIF
+595 TDQLKDQTIIF

-650 GTADMEYMTL
+650 GTADMEYMSL

-748 YANTLDQLKSHH
+748 YANTLDQLKAHH

-808 TDAAVEHFIKEI
+808 TDAAVDHFIKEI
-820 NKINRPITLVF
+820 SKLNRPITLVF

-897 PYQAMLTRLYH
+897 PYQALLTRLYH

-915 SPQQNGTNSFN
+915 STQQNGTNSFN

-941 SSFTK
+941 NSFTK

-962 TAGHHYLLKTDM
+962 TAGHHYLLKTNM

>member
-1 MGDIFMKHVRAWW
+1 MKHVRAWW
-14 PFSLLVFGWG
+14 PFTLLIFGWG
-24 INTIIWSPQLPYI
+24 INAIIWAPQLTYV
-37 KYAHNDLAMVGNQLL
+37 KYAHNNWTMVGIQLL
-52 HSGTIVLFLIALLA
+52 HSGTIIVFLTVLLTI
-66 VGAVLA
+66 GAVLTRQTFSLA
-72 RQSFRLTR
+72 RTV
-80 TIKLWL
+80 KLWL
-86 YTLLTASGVVLV
+86 YTILTASLAVIV

-120 NVAPLAT
+120 NAAPLAT
-127 AVIIASGLLPWLRT
+127 AVIIASGILPWLRT
-141 KVNRSGALVGI
+141 KTSKHSASTGI
-152 TLLVLP
+152 TLLALP
-158 FAATSLFNQ
+158 LAATSLFNQ
-167 DMFGLLKGNSVTF
+167 DMFGLLKGNSVAF
-180 YLLTLT
+180 YLLILT

-194 NTNRR
+194 TVNRR
-199 TTIKWL
+199 RTIKWL
-205 SAALVVNIL
+205 SAALIINIL
-214 LVAIMPDAAF
+214 LVAVMPNAAF
-224 RTHAAM
+224 QTHASM
-230 LTAGR
+230 VTAGR

-248 VCAFTLFAKQLTRFT
+248 GCTFTLFSKQLTRF
-263 TVVSHPS
+263 VAALDYPG

-279 FSDPVA
+279 FSDPVV
-285 ISRAVNLTKG
+285 ISRAAKLTSLTANFAG
-295 APNLIGQVAV
+295 QIGIILFLALLGMAIGLI
-305 ILVLVILGIVI
+305 
-316 AAVLPSFANWLQS
+316 LPSPVNGLQA
-329 RWQLSERI
+329 RWQLSRRI
-337 DHCLT
+337 NRCLATATDQT
-342 TTTNQ
+342 T
-347 SVDQQLMTV
+347 DQQLSTIT
-356 GRRVATVIWHR
+356 RRVTRAIGHR

-389 NHTFF
+389 NDTIF
-394 VKQSMLWLTA
+394 VKQSMLWLTTL
-404 FLIFVTFKALQALT
+404 LIFLTFKALQALT

-427 TGMSNVIWI
+427 TGMSNIIWI

-469 YHLLIYSGIAIVV
+469 YHLLIYSGIAIAV
-482 VIVAIIALEHYN
+482 VIVAIVVLEHRY

-500 WPWRLFWLVLAICA
+500 WPWRIFWLILAVCA

-529 TIMTGLDDQPHFIHQ
+529 TIMAGLDDQPHFIHQ

-563 TVMTRPHGY
+563 TVMTRPYGY
-572 SKATMDRI
+572 SKAAMERI

-650 GTADMEYMTL
+650 GTADMEYMSL

-748 YANTLDQLKSHH
+748 YANTLDQLKAHH

-808 TDAAVEHFIKEI
+808 TDAAVDHFIKEI
-820 NKINRPITLVF
+820 SKLNRPITLVF

-897 PYQAMLTRLYH
+897 PYQALLTRLYH

-915 SPQQNGTNSFN
+915 STQQNGTNSFN

-941 SSFTK
+941 NSFTK

-962 TAGHHYLLKTDM
+962 TAGHHYLLKTNM

>member
-1 MGDIFMKHVRAWW
+1 MKHVRAWW
-14 PFSLLVFGWG
+14 PFTLLIFGWG
-24 INTIIWSPQLPYI
+24 INAIIWAPQLTYV
-37 KYAHNDLAMVGNQLL
+37 KYAHNNWTMVGIQLL
-52 HSGTIVLFLIALLA
+52 HSGTIIVFLTVLLTI
-66 VGAVLA
+66 GAVLTRQTFSLA
-72 RQSFRLTR
+72 RTV
-80 TIKLWL
+80 KLWL
-86 YTLLTASGVVLV
+86 YTILTASLAVIV

-120 NVAPLAT
+120 NAAPLAT
-127 AVIIASGLLPWLRT
+127 AVIIASGILPWLRT
-141 KVNRSGALVGI
+141 KTSKHSASTGIAL
-152 TLLVLP
+152 LALP
-158 FAATSLFNQ
+158 LAATSLFNQ
-167 DMFGLLKGNSVTF
+167 DMFGLLKGNSVAF
-180 YLLTLT
+180 YLLILT

-194 NTNRR
+194 TVNRR
-199 TTIKWL
+199 RTIKWL
-205 SAALVVNIL
+205 SAALIINIL
-214 LVAIMPDAAF
+214 LVAVMPNAAF
-224 RTHAAM
+224 QTHASM
-230 LTAGR
+230 VTAGR

-248 VCAFTLFAKQLTRFT
+248 GCTFTLFSKQLTRF
-263 TVVSHPS
+263 VAALDYPG

-279 FSDPVA
+279 FSDPVV
-285 ISRAVNLTKG
+285 ISRAAKLTSLTANFAG
-295 APNLIGQVAV
+295 QIGIILFLALLGMAIGLI
-305 ILVLVILGIVI
+305 
-316 AAVLPSFANWLQS
+316 LPSPVNGLQA
-329 RWQLSERI
+329 RWQLSRRI
-337 DHCLT
+337 NRCLATATDQT
-342 TTTNQ
+342 T
-347 SVDQQLMTV
+347 DQQLSTIT
-356 GRRVATVIWHR
+356 RRVTRAIGHR

-389 NHTFF
+389 NDTIF
-394 VKQSMLWLTA
+394 VKQSMLWLTTL
-404 FLIFVTFKALQALT
+404 LIFLTFKALQALT

-427 TGMSNVIWI
+427 TGMSNIIWI

-482 VIVAIIALEHYN
+482 VIVAIVVLEHRY

-500 WPWRLFWLVLAICA
+500 WPWRIFWLILAVCA

-529 TIMTGLDDQPHFIHQ
+529 TIMAGLDDQPHFIHQ

-572 SKATMDRI
+572 SKAAMERI

-595 TNQLKDQTIIF
+595 TDQLKDQTIIF

-620 VTLKANPIPKIDHIK
+620 VTLKANPIPRIDHIK

-650 GTADMEYMTL
+650 GTADMEYMSL

-748 YANTLDQLKSHH
+748 YANTLDQLKAHH

-768 TMQNHLPYNNLYNGI
+768 TMQNHLPYNNLYNRI

-808 TDAAVEHFIKEI
+808 TDAAVDHFIKEI
-820 NKINRPITLVF
+820 SKLNRPITLVF

-897 PYQAMLTRLYH
+897 PYQALLTRLYH

-915 SPQQNGTNSFN
+915 STQQNGTNSFN

-941 SSFTK
+941 NSFTK

-962 TAGHHYLLKTDM
+962 TAGHHYLLKTNM

>member
-1 MGDIFMKHVRAWW
+1 MKHVRAWW
-14 PFSLLVFGWG
+14 PFTLLIFGWG
-24 INTIIWSPQLPYI
+24 INAIIWAPQLTYV
-37 KYAHNDLAMVGNQLL
+37 KYAHNNWTMVGIQLL
-52 HSGTIVLFLIALLA
+52 HSGTIIVFLTVLLTI
-66 VGAVLA
+66 GAGLTRQTFSLA
-72 RQSFRLTR
+72 RTV
-80 TIKLWL
+80 KLWL
-86 YTLLTASGVVLV
+86 YTILTASLAVIV

-120 NVAPLAT
+120 NAAPLAT
-127 AVIIASGLLPWLRT
+127 AVIIASGILPWLRT
-141 KVNRSGALVGI
+141 KTSKHSASTGI
-152 TLLVLP
+152 TLLALP
-158 FAATSLFNQ
+158 LAATSLFNQ
-167 DMFGLLKGNSVTF
+167 DMFGLLKGNSVAF
-180 YLLTLT
+180 YLLILT

-194 NTNRR
+194 TINRR
-199 TTIKWL
+199 RTIKWL
-205 SAALVVNIL
+205 SAALIINIL
-214 LVAIMPDAAF
+214 LVAVMPNAALQ
-224 RTHAAM
+224 THASM
-230 LTAGR
+230 VTAGR

-248 VCAFTLFAKQLTRFT
+248 GCTFTLFSKQLTRF
-263 TVVSHPS
+263 VAALDYPG

-279 FSDPVA
+279 FSDPVV
-285 ISRAVNLTKG
+285 ISRAAKLTSLTANFAG
-295 APNLIGQVAV
+295 QIGI
-305 ILVLVILGIVI
+305 ILFLALLGMAIGL
-316 AAVLPSFANWLQS
+316 VLPSLVNGLQA
-329 RWQLSERI
+329 RWQLSRRI
-337 DHCLT
+337 NRCLATATDQT
-342 TTTNQ
+342 T
-347 SVDQQLMTV
+347 DQQLSTIT
-356 GRRVATVIWHR
+356 RRVTRAIGHR

-389 NHTFF
+389 NDTIF
-394 VKQSMLWLTA
+394 VKQSMLWLTTL
-404 FLIFVTFKALQALT
+404 LIFLTFKALQALT

-427 TGMSNVIWI
+427 TGMSNIIWI

-482 VIVAIIALEHYN
+482 VIVAIVVLEHRY
-494 RAQRLT
+494 RAQQLT
-500 WPWRLFWLVLAICA
+500 WPWRIFWLILAVCA
-514 FGSSAFWNHHGSRMQ
+514 FDSSAFWNHHGSRMQ
-529 TIMTGLDDQPHFIHQ
+529 TIMAGLDDQPHFIHQ

-563 TVMTRPHGY
+563 TVMTRPYGY
-572 SKATMDRI
+572 SKAAMERI

-650 GTADMEYMTL
+650 GTADMEYMSL

-748 YANTLDQLKSHH
+748 YANTLDQLKAHH

-808 TDAAVEHFIKEI
+808 TDAAVDHFIKEI
-820 NKINRPITLVF
+820 SKLNRPITLVF

-897 PYQAMLTRLYH
+897 PYQALLTRLYH

-915 SPQQNGTNSFN
+915 STQQNGTNSFN

-941 SSFTK
+941 NSFTK

-962 TAGHHYLLKTDM
+962 TAGHHYLLKTNM